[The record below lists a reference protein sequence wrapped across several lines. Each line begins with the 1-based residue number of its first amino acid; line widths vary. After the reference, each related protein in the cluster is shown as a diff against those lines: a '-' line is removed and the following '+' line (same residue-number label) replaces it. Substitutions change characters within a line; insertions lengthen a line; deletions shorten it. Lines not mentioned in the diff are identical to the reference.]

1 MNKEEFLIKLSEQLR
16 NVLIEPSEKQLEMLY
31 KYKEMLLEWNTKINL
46 TAITEDNEIINKHL
60 VDSIIPN
67 KYLGEKSAT
76 IIDIGTGAGFPGI
89 PLKVV
94 NENLDITLLD
104 SLNKRINFLKN
115 VIEELNLKN
124 IEAIHGRAEE
134 VLKNKE
140 YRESYDFAISRAVA
154 PLNVLVEYMLP
165 AIKINGRC
173 ICMKGNNA
181 EKEIEEAKKAISIL
195 GGRIESINKHI
206 LPNTDIERN
215 IIVIKKEKATPP
227 KYPRKAGTPSK
238 EPL

>member
-67 KYLGEKSAT
+67 KYLNRSRLSRNT
-76 IIDIGTGAGFPGI
+76 I
-89 PLKVV
+89 KVV